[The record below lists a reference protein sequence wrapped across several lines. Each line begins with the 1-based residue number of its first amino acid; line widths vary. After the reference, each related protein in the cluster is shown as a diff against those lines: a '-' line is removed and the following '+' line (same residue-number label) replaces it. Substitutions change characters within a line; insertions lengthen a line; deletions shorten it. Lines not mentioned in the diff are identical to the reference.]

1 MKRVAI
7 FLFLILNTIIA
18 FAGDNVLSSRQSYI
32 NEHKDDAIRD
42 MKKTG
47 VPASI
52 TLAQACLESQ
62 DGRSALAR
70 EANNHFGIKCSNW
83 TGASY
88 IQDDDTKDE
97 CFRKYNST
105 LESYIDHSNFL
116 LTRPRYAFLFQLDKM
131 DYKGWAHGLK
141 KAGYATDPNYAT
153 RLIKII
159 EENQLHLYDNMS
171 EEELTA
177 SASND
182 ATEITV
188 PDKKVFVPSV
198 TVANTVS
205 RRDVISN
212 NGIECVKA
220 RKGDSFKSLA
230 KELKL
235 GYWQLPKYNEAD
247 TYAEIEEGQL
257 IYLKP
262 KKSESWEGSHIV
274 QPGEDAYSI
283 AQRYG
288 IKLKYIYKYNNLK
301 PGDQLESGQMVV
313 LKKSTS
319 KS

>member
-1 MKRVAI
+1 MKRIAI
-7 FLFLILNTIIA
+7 FLFLILNAIKTL
-18 FAGDNVLSSRQSYI
+18 AGDNILPNRQSYI

-62 DGRSALAR
+62 DGRSALAK

-83 TGASY
+83 TGPSY

-116 LTRPRYAFLFQLDKM
+116 LTRPRYAFLFQLEKT

-159 EENQLHLYDNMS
+159 EENQLHIYDNMNV
-171 EEELTA
+171 EDLTA
-177 SASND
+177 SND
-182 ATEITV
+182 VSEITV
-188 PDKKVFVPSV
+188 PEKKVFVPSV
-198 TVANTVS
+198 PVATTVG
-205 RRDVISN
+205 RRDIISN

-247 TYAEIEEGQL
+247 TYSELEEGQL

-283 AQRYG
+283 AQRFG
-288 IKLKYIYKYNNLK
+288 IKVKYIYKYNKLK
-301 PGDQLESGQMVV
+301 EGDRLEAGQMLV